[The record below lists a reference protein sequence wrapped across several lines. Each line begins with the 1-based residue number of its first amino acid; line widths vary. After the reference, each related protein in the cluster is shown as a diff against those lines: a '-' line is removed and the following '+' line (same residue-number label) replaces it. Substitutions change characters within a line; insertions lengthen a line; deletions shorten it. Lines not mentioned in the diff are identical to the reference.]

1 MPTSSHPQTVGLIFM
16 AVSSPNSVP
25 MKFGVSGR
33 CVSDF
38 VKMSQLGVLS
48 LFFFFFFSRASYVNV
63 VKCWDIIGVKNYP

>member
-1 MPTSSHPQTVGLIFM
+1 M

-48 LFFFFFFSRASYVNV
+48 LFIVFCPRASYVNV
-63 VKCWDIIGVKNYP
+63 VKCWDIIE

>member
-1 MPTSSHPQTVGLIFM
+1 MPASSQSQAVRLIFM

-48 LFFFFFFSRASYVNV
+48 LFIVFCPRASYVNV
-63 VKCWDIIGVKNYP
+63 VKCWDIIE